1 MLRQLS
7 EKRRKRRRGRLGDE
21 NLKTKQ
27 WHLINSAVQTLD
39 SPAGS
44 LHNNKW
50 PIITVSSSTPNVGPL
65 PSSLALPSREI
76 SHLLSNCTTRSW
88 THQTHYS
95 LIITLKSLHR
105 CALYPPQLIL
115 PSLYTFAP
123 CDPCTDLSAL
133 CQASRR
139 GEGYFGSRETGS
151 PSQVSL
157 ASPDE
162 SSIYSVSSPEWL
174 SHKHSHEGSTQRS
187 WKRLNDIW
195 MWERIY
201 SKCKHVWSGVCYL
214 AVCRGCFLGSHCL
227 VFLHVCHAS
236 PRSLTDTHL
245 RVLTLSILFQVD
257 GCDENKR
264 PWARVDLLYASCLL
278 SDSLFVSEGPAAA
291 PVSVVLI
298 ETSNVKPIKC
308 VRWLRD
314 TSQHP

>member
-1 MLRQLS
+1 MIPAQIFQLS
-7 EKRRKRRRGRLGDE
+7 AKLVGGGRGTLGAGRREALLRSLW
-21 NLKTKQ
+21 L
-27 WHLINSAVQTLD
+27 HLM
-39 SPAGS
+39 SPPFTA
-44 LHNNKW
+44 
-50 PIITVSSSTPNVGPL
+50 
-65 PSSLALPSREI
+65 
-76 SHLLSNCTTRSW
+76 SHLLS
-88 THQTHYS
+88 
-95 LIITLKSLHR
+95 
-105 CALYPPQLIL
+105 
-115 PSLYTFAP
+115 
-123 CDPCTDLSAL
+123 
-133 CQASRR
+133 
-139 GEGYFGSRETGS
+139 GSHTNTVMR
-151 PSQVSL
+151 
-157 ASPDE
+157 D
-162 SSIYSVSSPEWL
+162 
-174 SHKHSHEGSTQRS
+174 HTQRS